1 MESDQPSI
9 QVKPQAPVVTK
20 APLRAG
26 ITIGTHFIVDVFS
39 FIGIALLPMLAVL
52 LDIRPEQK
60 ALLLALGSVCS
71 GIVQPLVAWAS
82 DRYDSRAFGTVGF
95 VVAVLCI
102 GNLGYARDF
111 TELAILY
118 SVGAM
123 GIGAFHPPA
132 AAIVGQLGGSKRSLY
147 VAIFFL
153 AGMIGGVVGNVFTP
167 TYVDWMTPTL
177 ENGVAGDARDGLLAI
192 RWFIPIGLIAAFI
205 LAKAIHKSG
214 HRHHGAHEHQGSWD
228 TAERRRRWRAVWILY
243 ASNVIRF
250 TTNMALVYL
259 FTEWA
264 AQFVLNQNAA
274 SVMNE
279 QLGIEASQINGMLQ
293 ASMQVGMGAGGI
305 TLGFILAA
313 RFEKAVFVLLPMLGA
328 ISIALIPTLGSLD
341 PQASRWA
348 VMLASVLAGTGFGAS
363 VPVSLSLAQRL
374 LPHRTS
380 LVSGMML
387 GGAWMLSFLG
397 PMGAEVIQ
405 NGLASKPSVP
415 GFVIRSIEM
424 LPESMSSGVMDGMGL
439 DAAFY
444 VTAGL
449 LAVAGIVA
457 FFLSHSLI
465 VRSAD

>member
-1 MESDQPSI
+1 
-9 QVKPQAPVVTK
+9 
-20 APLRAG
+20 
-26 ITIGTHFIVDVFS
+26 
-39 FIGIALLPMLAVL
+39 
-52 LDIRPEQK
+52 
-60 ALLLALGSVCS
+60 
-71 GIVQPLVAWAS
+71 
-82 DRYDSRAFGTVGF
+82 
-95 VVAVLCI
+95 
-102 GNLGYARDF
+102 
-111 TELAILY
+111 
-118 SVGAM
+118 
-123 GIGAFHPPA
+123 
-132 AAIVGQLGGSKRSLY
+132 
-147 VAIFFL
+147 
-153 AGMIGGVVGNVFTP
+153 
-167 TYVDWMTPTL
+167 
-177 ENGVAGDARDGLLAI
+177 
-192 RWFIPIGLIAAFI
+192 
-205 LAKAIHKSG
+205 
-214 HRHHGAHEHQGSWD
+214 
-228 TAERRRRWRAVWILY
+228 
-243 ASNVIRF
+243 
-250 TTNMALVYL
+250 MALVYL

-264 AQFVLNQNAA
+264 AQFVLMKNDAA
-274 SVMNE
+274 LMNE
-279 QLGIEASQINGMLQ
+279 QLGIEASQVNGLLQ

-313 RFEKAVFVLLPMLGA
+313 RFEKAVFVLLPFLGA
-328 ISIALIPTLGSLD
+328 MSIALIPTLGSLD

-415 GFVIRSIEM
+415 GFVIGVVEM
-424 LPESMSSGVMDGMGL
+424 LPESMSSGIMDGLGL
-439 DAAFY
+439 NAAFY